1 MHKLILMR
9 AGENLIWHSN
19 VEHSPFSHKII
30 LTLLL
35 SYNLASN
42 LFTLQVFATG
52 LAASWST
59 QSIERS
65 SVLPVENIL
74 VQFWH
79 LMVEQD
85 SPFLEVAVVWWWF
98 GFQLLRRHIFAG
110 QLMGVCTVLFLW
122 EQHASP
128 WNIVKWVH
136 VLFVFA
142 EAGFQVD
149 ETQSNWC
156 RRSCVAKKCAT
167 MQRTHCYNA
176 IFPQSSSRLCKFT
189 IYCEIRAFC
198 APKKCTK

>member
-1 MHKLILMR
+1 MHNFNLMR

-19 VEHSPFSHKII
+19 VEHSLFNHKII
-30 LTLLL
+30 WTLLL
-35 SYNLASN
+35 SYNLTFI

-59 QSIERS
+59 QSIGRS
-65 SVLPVENIL
+65 SVCLWRI
-74 VQFWH
+74 FWCSF
-79 LMVEQD
+79 D
-85 SPFLEVAVVWWWF
+85 IWWPSKIHHSSKSLLCDD

-110 QLMGVCTVLFLW
+110 QLMGTCSVLCLW
-122 EQHASP
+122 EQHASS

-136 VLFVFA
+136 VLFVFV
-142 EAGFQVD
+142 EADLQVD

-156 RRSCVAKKCAT
+156 RRSCVAKKSAT
-167 MQRTHCYNA
+167 KQTTHWYNA
-176 IFPQSSSRLCKFT
+176 IFPQNNSRLCKFT